1 MTQADEIEV
10 PTLAVSLKIS
20 GRTINPP
27 ASERTMRHCAKL
39 GEFPVFQIGNSSR
52 QYVMIEELVTWMK
65 MKGTKQ

>member
-1 MTQADEIEV
+1 MKQADEIEV

-27 ASERTMRHCAKL
+27 ASERTMRLCAKI

-52 QYVMIEELVTWMK
+52 QYVMIEDLRDWMK
-65 MKGTKQ
+65 RKTK